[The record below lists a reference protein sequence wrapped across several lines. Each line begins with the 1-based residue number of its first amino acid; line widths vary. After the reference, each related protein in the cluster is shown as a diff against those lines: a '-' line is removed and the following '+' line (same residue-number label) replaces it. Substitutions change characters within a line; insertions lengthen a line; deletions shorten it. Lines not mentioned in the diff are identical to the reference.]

1 MLNRKVQI
9 LDRLPDLAGVIV
21 ADDDAMIRSV
31 LRSKLQSIDQTV
43 LLASNGLEAV
53 ELASRIQAR
62 LILLD
67 LGMPQLNGLLAC
79 QRIRQMPHNAK
90 TPIVILTSIVGK
102 DAEVASARIGATA
115 FLTKPFRSGE
125 LLQALSCYLP
135 SNDVSRNA
143 IKHGANRV
151 TEIARNRTRA
161 DWQ

>member
-1 MLNRKVQI
+1 MKAHIGVLNRKVQV

-31 LRSKLQSIDQTV
+31 LRSKLQAIDQTV

-79 QRIRQMPHNAK
+79 QRIRQCPTTQKH
-90 TPIVILTSIVGK
+90 
-102 DAEVASARIGATA
+102 
-115 FLTKPFRSGE
+115 RS
-125 LLQALSCYLP
+125 
-135 SNDVSRNA
+135 
-143 IKHGANRV
+143 
-151 TEIARNRTRA
+151 
-161 DWQ
+161 